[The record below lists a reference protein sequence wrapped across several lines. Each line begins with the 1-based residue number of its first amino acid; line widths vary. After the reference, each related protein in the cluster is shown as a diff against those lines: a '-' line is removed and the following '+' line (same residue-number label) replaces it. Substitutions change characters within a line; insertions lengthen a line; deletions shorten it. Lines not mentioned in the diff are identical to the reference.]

1 MEANHNNKM
10 RTLSRP
16 TILICVLWFTLCTDA
31 FSNAGSNTFAFIMA
45 IYVAGAWGVAWL
57 IRLGVSIWKQRQGKG
72 EQRPLPYWLFEPSV
86 VVVTLAL
93 AFFGGFSYVR
103 FALSEKSLLN
113 YVEGIRAGKVAL
125 DFDSQHPARQIGLYT
140 VTLTELLP
148 DGTVRLI
155 TSSHGVT
162 DRAGFA
168 NSVSSPPPNQGED
181 SYKHLHQQWWYWY
194 ESW

>member
-1 MEANHNNKM
+1 METHNNNT

-16 TILICVLWFTLCTDA
+16 TIFICALWFIGCAVA
-31 FSNAGSNTFAFIMA
+31 FSNAGLDTLFFIMA
-45 IYVAGAWGVAWL
+45 VYVAGAWGVAWL

-72 EQRPLPYWLFEPSV
+72 EQRPLAYWLFEPSV
-86 VVVTLAL
+86 VIVTLVL
-93 AFFGGFSYVR
+93 AFLGFFSFVRFTLSEQSLLSYVE
-103 FALSEKSLLN
+103 S
-113 YVEGIRAGKVAL
+113 VRAGKVAL
-125 DFDSQHPARQIGLYT
+125 DFESQHPARKIGLYT

-155 TSSHGVT
+155 TSPHGVT

-168 NSVSSPPPNQGED
+168 NSLSSLPPNQGED